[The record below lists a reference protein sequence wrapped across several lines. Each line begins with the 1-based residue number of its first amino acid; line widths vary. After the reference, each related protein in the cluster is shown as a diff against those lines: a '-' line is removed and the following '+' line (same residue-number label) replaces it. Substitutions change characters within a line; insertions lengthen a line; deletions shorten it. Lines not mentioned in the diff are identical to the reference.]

1 MRKIISYVSLFSMM
15 NRNSMLGLGSA
26 VRAFLLPCQ
35 FALQSLDIAVCFA
48 HVLFLAMGEII
59 GLFAST
65 NGDRHASVNT
75 HGVLFQIFS
84 GRPLQKS

>member
-59 GLFAST
+59 GLFA
-65 NGDRHASVNT
+65 RALLH
-75 HGVLFQIFS
+75 
-84 GRPLQKS
+84 KSAIGQGIPNPK